1 MLRNQ
6 IMKYIRVNASSY
18 QINLED
24 INECNSDTDCSEREI
39 CKDGECE
46 GNHKIISVS
55 IL

>member
-6 IMKYIRVNASSY
+6 NMKYIRVNASSY
-18 QINLED
+18 QINFED
-24 INECNSDTDCSEREI
+24 IIECNSDRDCHEKEI

-46 GNHKIISVS
+46 GNHKIISVL